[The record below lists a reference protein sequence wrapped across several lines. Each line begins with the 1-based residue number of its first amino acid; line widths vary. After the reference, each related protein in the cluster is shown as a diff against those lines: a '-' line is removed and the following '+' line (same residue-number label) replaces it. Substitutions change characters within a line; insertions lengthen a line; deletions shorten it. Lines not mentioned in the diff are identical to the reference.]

1 MKRSGILA
9 TVAALVAGSVTLAL
23 NRTPKTTAAEITL
36 AEGPSTQ
43 PPPSAPAGP
52 PAHGAPISLVAP
64 VLPPTA
70 PKQMQVDVPAIQAKY
85 PNLLKI
91 QHFSTVDL
99 VIIGSK
105 ARLGL
110 KDTELQDF
118 ATYCVGQLFK
128 GYDLK
133 PLPEGLPTA
142 KANEYGTLN
151 VIVNTYPMGVSVEL
165 RMGTVGSANTWT
177 TNELRVST
185 NNAVKDGRLLK
196 TSIATMIA
204 KAAYTLRKT
213 QGR

>member
-1 MKRSGILA
+1 MKTTGLFA
-9 TVAALVAGSVTLAL
+9 AAVALVAGPLTLAL
-23 NRTPKTTAAEITL
+23 NHPPKAPAAAFTL
-36 AEGPSTQ
+36 ADASGTQ
-43 PPPSAPAGP
+43 AP
-52 PAHGAPISLVAP
+52 PAAPVVPAAPRAPISLVAP
-64 VLPPTA
+64 VVPAAP
-70 PKQMQVDVPAIQAKY
+70 PKQMQVDVPAVQAKY

-133 PLPEGLPTA
+133 QLPEGLSSD
-142 KANEYGTLN
+142 KANEFGTLN

>member
-1 MKRSGILA
+1 
-9 TVAALVAGSVTLAL
+9 
-23 NRTPKTTAAEITL
+23 
-36 AEGPSTQ
+36 
-43 PPPSAPAGP
+43 
-52 PAHGAPISLVAP
+52 
-64 VLPPTA
+64 
-70 PKQMQVDVPAIQAKY
+70 MQVDVPAIQAKY

-118 ATYCVGQLFK
+118 AAYCVGQLFK